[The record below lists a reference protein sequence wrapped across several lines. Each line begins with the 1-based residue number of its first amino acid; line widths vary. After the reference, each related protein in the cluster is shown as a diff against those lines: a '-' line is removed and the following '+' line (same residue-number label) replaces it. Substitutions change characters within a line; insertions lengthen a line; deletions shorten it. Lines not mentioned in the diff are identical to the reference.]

1 VNEYSRWLT
10 LLTALVAAACSGP
23 SYFEGNPQGTPLD
36 GLGFPAPAYALA
48 QVGCSLWV
56 GGERTTG
63 VVVYRSSDA
72 DPDDLVG
79 FLEEHGGGVV
89 QREVQRADQPTQV
102 GKPTVM
108 VIDDH
113 REVAVVPVE
122 GGVEVLAFIDDA
134 PDVLACH

>member
-1 VNEYSRWLT
+1 VNKDVRWPA
-10 LLTALVAAACSGP
+10 LLAVLVTAACSGP
-23 SYFEGNPQGTPLD
+23 SYFDGNPRGTPL
-36 GLGFPAPAYALA
+36 GALGFPAPETALV

-72 DPDDLVG
+72 DPEDLVG
-79 FLEEHGGGVV
+79 FFEEHGDDVV
-89 QREVQRADQPTQV
+89 QRDVQRADRPAQV
-102 GKPTVM
+102 GEPTVM
-108 VIDDH
+108 DIDAH

-134 PDVLACH
+134 PDALACH